1 MSEAIIFNNINP
13 EQLNELKACFKPVVK
28 KFLAGETILQK
39 SYINKDIAVLLEG
52 KAHMYYF
59 DIEGSTGLIEHYE
72 KNAVFGD
79 YFMLP
84 IESFEYLIV
93 ADTECSVMF
102 LDYNHIITPCK
113 GSCQPHSRLISNIIQ
128 LTAQKVR
135 LLTLRINI
143 ISQKSV
149 RQKLTAYLE
158 YQSLLNK
165 SRSFT
170 IPITLV
176 DLAEYLCVDR
186 SAIMKE
192 LHNMREE
199 GLLESKGRKF
209 KLLYSAENQ

>member
-1 MSEAIIFNNINP
+1 MNEIVIFNDISK
-13 EQLNELKACFKPVVK
+13 EQLEALKSCFNPTIKN
-28 KFLAGETILQK
+28 FEAGETILQK
-39 SYINKDIAVLLEG
+39 SYINRDIAILLDG

-59 DIEGSTGLIEHYE
+59 DIEGSSGLIEHYE

-93 ADTECSVMF
+93 ADTDCRVMF
-102 LDYNHIITPCK
+102 LDYDHIIKPCNA
-113 GSCQPHSRLISNIIQ
+113 SCQSHSQLISNIIQ

-143 ISQKSV
+143 ISQKTV
-149 RQKLTAYLE
+149 RQKLMAYLE
-158 YQSLLNK
+158 YQSLLNQ
-165 SRSFT
+165 SRTFT

-192 LHNMREE
+192 LHNMRKEN
-199 GLLESKGRKF
+199 LLESKGRKF
-209 KLLYSAENQ
+209 KLLYSADN